1 MVRENIVYDQ
11 EGHAY
16 IPASQRP
23 DGTWR
28 KARRVKDG
36 YIPPDEIPVYQSKGR
51 QIARETPQMPVGVN
65 FVDESMNERFF
76 HSTEDTT
83 LAEAADKPM
92 TRAQKK
98 NVREAEKERE
108 KIGRSCI

>member
-1 MVRENIVYDQ
+1 LSAAGMVRENIVYDQ
-11 EGHAY
+11 DGQAY

-51 QIARETPQMPVGVN
+51 LLSQETR
-65 FVDESMNERFF
+65 S
-76 HSTEDTT
+76 
-83 LAEAADKPM
+83 
-92 TRAQKK
+92 AQP
-98 NVREAEKERE
+98 AGLLPL
-108 KIGRSCI
+108 GRSALIVGME